1 MSVAPRFVVNQ
12 LGRSYFAVRDT
23 VTELD
28 VATTSD
34 RGKAH
39 ADAEQR
45 NDANPHQCPHCA
57 APADSSGCC
66 IPEHDPRCPTRDP
79 NF

>member
-1 MSVAPRFVVNQ
+1 MPIAPRFVVNQ

-28 VATTSD
+28 VATMGSRD
-34 RGKAH
+34 AAE
-39 ADAEQR
+39 ADAEHR
-45 NDANPHQCPHCA
+45 EESAPVCPHCA
-57 APADSSGCC
+57 APADSGGCC
-66 IPEHDPRCPTRDP
+66 IPEHDPRCPTHDP